1 MTAVCRCRR
10 IHYGVTHRI
19 RLIAYLSDSHP
30 VRRVLWFSQFRIES
44 RWWCF
49 LWLITWSNRGQTASD
64 EVRLVTLSSACS
76 VVAGL
81 RRCNKQ
87 NRFESIQSEFQTG
100 ACKPFSRLAAVAD
113 QHRWFSANVDSVVE
127 PIAGRCLC
135 SLSSMAPNRAP
146 CLWIDDSNA
155 HAAICL
161 QIAPC
166 VRLRADPQYAHCA
179 LHSHWQCGYARFA
192 HTHTHTEHHPT
203 VQCAAVLLAIE
214 RGVCL
219 RSSFSSS
226 NGRHAPKWPKKK
238 IQNNRPLVYTVCS
251 HSEHLRRCVSYGQL
265 CDMQST

>member
-192 HTHTHTEHHPT
+192 HTHTHRAPPNRT
-203 VQCAAVLLAIE
+203 VCSSTTSYRARRVFAQFIQQFEWKACAEVAE
-214 RGVCL
+214 
-219 RSSFSSS
+219 
-226 NGRHAPKWPKKK
+226 KK